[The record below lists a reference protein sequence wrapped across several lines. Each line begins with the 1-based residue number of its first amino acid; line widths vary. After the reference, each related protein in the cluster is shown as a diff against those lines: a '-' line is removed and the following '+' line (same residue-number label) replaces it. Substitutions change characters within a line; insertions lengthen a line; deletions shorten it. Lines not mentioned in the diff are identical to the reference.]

1 MKPAVSISFFGEGG
15 LLARVL
21 PDYEE
26 RPAQRRFSEAV
37 GGVLRE
43 GGLLLA
49 EAGTGTGKT
58 LAYLLPAVELG
69 RRVVV
74 STGTKNLQEQL
85 VDKDL
90 PLLARALGRDL
101 SVAVMKGRG
110 NYLCLLRYRS
120 FAQAGSFRRLDEV
133 PLFRA
138 VESWAPTTAT
148 GDRAE
153 VDDLPDSVDFW
164 REISAASENC
174 IGQSCPD
181 FDPCWVTRMR
191 QRALEAD
198 LVVVN
203 HHLLCADLAVKDGSY
218 GHVIPPYD
226 TVILDEAHLLEDVA
240 TQYFGVQVSSH
251 RVEELARDVEREL
264 KAAKLDAREVHA
276 ELDAVRLRADHL
288 FKMLSRGTGRRL
300 APGWLTS
307 RLAEESKAL
316 LLRLEGLRT
325 AILAVPDHGEALT
338 GMAGRAQALGA
349 ELAFVL
355 AAEDD
360 AHVYFVE
367 TRGRGVFLKATPI
380 DVSERLRE
388 LLFDQVRAA
397 VLTSATLAVDGG
409 FTYVKD
415 RLGIE
420 ATDELL
426 LPSPFRYEEQAVLYV
441 PRRMPEPLSPDF
453 VDRAAEEVVRLLETS
468 RGRAFVL
475 FTSHANMN
483 AVAERVAGQIDY
495 PMLIQG
501 EAPKA
506 ALLEMFRSTPGA
518 VLFATA
524 SFWQGV
530 DVVGAQLSCVIIDKL
545 PFASPGDP
553 VVAARIDRLRNRGN
567 NPFGEYQVPVA
578 ILMLKQG
585 LGRLIRSAKDRGILA
600 VLDSRLM
607 QKPYGRRFLE
617 SLPPA
622 RLVHDLSE
630 VAEFFIK

>member
-1 MKPAVSISFFGEGG
+1 MPE
-15 LLARVL
+15 
-21 PDYEE
+21 
-26 RPAQRRFSEAV
+26 
-37 GGVLRE
+37 
-43 GGLLLA
+43 
-49 EAGTGTGKT
+49 
-58 LAYLLPAVELG
+58 
-69 RRVVV
+69 
-74 STGTKNLQEQL
+74 
-85 VDKDL
+85 
-90 PLLARALGRDL
+90 
-101 SVAVMKGRG
+101 
-110 NYLCLLRYRS
+110 
-120 FAQAGSFRRLDEV
+120 
-133 PLFRA
+133 
-138 VESWAPTTAT
+138 
-148 GDRAE
+148 
-153 VDDLPDSVDFW
+153 
-164 REISAASENC
+164 
-174 IGQSCPD
+174 
-181 FDPCWVTRMR
+181 
-191 QRALEAD
+191 
-198 LVVVN
+198 
-203 HHLLCADLAVKDGSY
+203 
-218 GHVIPPYD
+218 
-226 TVILDEAHLLEDVA
+226 
-240 TQYFGVQVSSH
+240 
-251 RVEELARDVEREL
+251 
-264 KAAKLDAREVHA
+264 
-276 ELDAVRLRADHL
+276 
-288 FKMLSRGTGRRL
+288 
-300 APGWLTS
+300 
-307 RLAEESKAL
+307 
-316 LLRLEGLRT
+316 
-325 AILAVPDHGEALT
+325 HGEALT

-415 RLGIE
+415 RLGLE

-453 VDRAAEEVVRLLETS
+453 VDRAAEEVVRLVATS

-483 AVAERVAGQIDY
+483 AVAERVAGRIDY

-530 DVVGAQLSCVIIDKL
+530 DVVGEQLSCVIIDKL

-622 RLVHDLSE
+622 RLVHELSD
-630 VAEFFIK
+630 VAEFFGESRGASRRPPLAPAE